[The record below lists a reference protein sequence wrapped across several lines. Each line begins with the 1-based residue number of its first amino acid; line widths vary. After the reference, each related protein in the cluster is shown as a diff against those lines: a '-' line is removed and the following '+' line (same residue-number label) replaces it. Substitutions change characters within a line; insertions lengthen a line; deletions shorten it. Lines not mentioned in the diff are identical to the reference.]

1 MQTTTIVLATRNK
14 GKIAE
19 LSSLLAPFNLQVL
32 GLDSFPHVEEVEETG
47 TTFVENALLKACA
60 VSKATGCIAIA
71 DDSGI
76 EVDYLNK
83 APGVY
88 SARYSATPTEP
99 ATDERNLD
107 KLLKMLRGVPAKE
120 RTGRFQCCM
129 AACAPDGATLVA
141 EGAWEGVVLEGRR
154 GENGFGYDPV
164 FFDQECGCT
173 AAEMSRSEKNQR
185 SHRAKAVAGLL
196 DQWPA
201 FWEAWLARQ

>member
-1 MQTTTIVLATRNK
+1 MAGNADYIALGKLSASLKIEETMHTTTIVLATRNK

-60 VSKATGCIAIA
+60 VSKATGCVAVA

-88 SARYSATPTEP
+88 SARYSATPTQP
-99 ATDERNLD
+99 ATDEGNID
-107 KLLKMLRGVPAKE
+107 KLLEELRGVPMKE

-129 AACAPDGATLVA
+129 AACAPNGTTLVA
-141 EGAWEGVVLEGRR
+141 HGAWYGVLV
-154 GENGFGYDPV
+154 FGWRWEIV
-164 FFDQECGCT
+164 FVYVKLFFV
-173 AAEMSRSEKNQR
+173 
-185 SHRAKAVAGLL
+185 AV
-196 DQWPA
+196 
-201 FWEAWLARQ
+201 